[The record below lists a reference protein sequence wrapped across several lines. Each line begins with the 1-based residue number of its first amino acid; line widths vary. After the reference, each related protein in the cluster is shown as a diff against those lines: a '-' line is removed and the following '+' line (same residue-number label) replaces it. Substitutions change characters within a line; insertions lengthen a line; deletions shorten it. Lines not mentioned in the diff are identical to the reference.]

1 VHSGEHRGGGNDLCS
16 ADTELP
22 LLMLGTG
29 SSSSSRAANLHP
41 VLLRCCH
48 GQVQRMPPATPTPCS
63 ASRDPAHIALPFPRV
78 PRYRHSPAHSLR
90 GHGRGW
96 GISSSSIPMAATA
109 LGPPSAL
116 YNPFPCRRK
125 SILHS
130 PTHDYCSART
140 SSP

>member
-29 SSSSSRAANLHP
+29 SSSSRAANLHP